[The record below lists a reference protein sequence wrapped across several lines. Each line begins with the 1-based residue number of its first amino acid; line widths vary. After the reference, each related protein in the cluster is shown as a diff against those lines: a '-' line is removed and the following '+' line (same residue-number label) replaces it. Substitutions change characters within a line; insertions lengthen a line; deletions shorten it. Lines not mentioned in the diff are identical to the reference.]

1 MRADGAR
8 GGLHSGW
15 CRHRHGEE
23 AAHAVHRLRQQ
34 GFEITHVRRPMRTG
48 FKAGWLLMGFDLA
61 LFATA
66 ALFLPMDRVFYSLVG
81 AITMNLFVAWNHRY
95 EWYIAR

>member
-1 MRADGAR
+1 MSSILGAWVR
-8 GGLHSGW
+8 TEREGGGV
-15 CRHRHGEE
+15 C
-23 AAHAVHRLRQQ
+23 A
-34 GFEITHVRRPMRTG
+34 
-48 FKAGWLLMGFDLA
+48 LA
-61 LFATA
+61 MA